1 MKKCVLYLAVVLL
14 FCCCQRN
21 SKSVCGVPV
30 QGTPWELAAAIAD
43 NGDGSIMPEC
53 VFIIFDD
60 RAFIEGWGDF
70 NTDTEHQAFIDC
82 TLRDGRV
89 VDATIKTTLAGE
101 GE

>member
-1 MKKCVLYLAVVLL
+1 MKKSVLL
-14 FCCCQRN
+14 LLVILSFCCCQRN
-21 SKSVCGVPV
+21 VKTICGVPCT
-30 QGTPWELAAAIAD
+30 GTPWELAAAIHD
-43 NGDGSIMPEC
+43 KGDGTFMPEC

-89 VDATIKTTLAGE
+89 VDATIKTTLENE